1 MSLVFFYN
9 SMFCFTGTSGTQLP
23 LMSNYFRLESAP
35 DWHLYQYHIDFNPPC
50 DSKRLR
56 IALLFNHEELLG
68 KTRAFDGMVLFLP
81 KKLPD
86 QVGLCSSPVLEMN
99 I

>member
-1 MSLVFFYN
+1 
-9 SMFCFTGTSGTQLP
+9 
-23 LMSNYFRLESAP
+23 
-35 DWHLYQYHIDFNPPC
+35 
-50 DSKRLR
+50 LR

-86 QVGLCSSPVLEMN
+86 QVGLCSSPVGICVPEVPVKQN
-99 I
+99 ILL